1 VIMSENQSVIIIKLN
16 PQREETWRYDG
27 RVLAEDQHSLLIE
40 AYFNRKDLPFHGIT
54 LKENDRFLERYYD
67 NRWFNIFQIHDRE
80 DDKVK
85 AWYCNITQPAEFS
98 PGKIAYVDLAL
109 DVLVFPDGSHLVLDE
124 DEFDQLSL
132 DADTHDQALAGLDI
146 LLDMVHNQQLAQVF
160 KA

>member
-1 VIMSENQSVIIIKLN
+1 MTENHLVTIIKLN

-27 RVLAEDQHSLLIE
+27 RVLADDQHSMLIE

-67 NRWFNIFQIHDRE
+67 NRWFNIFQIHNRE
-80 DDKVK
+80 DNKVK

-98 PGKIAYVDLAL
+98 PGKISYVDLAL

-132 DADTHDQALAGLDI
+132 DADTREKALTGLDT
-146 LLDMVHNQQLAQVF
+146 LLGMVRKRQLAQAF